1 MKIWL
6 KVAKMKIPLM
16 AACKKGPE
24 TRVGAQCAPVPSP
37 DTDTTVSINTA
48 NITQP
53 ETSHA
58 QPRPASA
65 HWALP
70 PTRE

>member
-1 MKIWL
+1 MTIWL
-6 KVAKMKIPLM
+6 KVANMKIPLM

-24 TRVGAQCAPVPSP
+24 TRVAQCAPVPSP

-53 ETSHA
+53 ETSPA
-58 QPRPASA
+58 QPRPAPA
-65 HWALP
+65 HW
-70 PTRE
+70 

>member
-1 MKIWL
+1 MTIWL

-16 AACKKGPE
+16 AAGKKGPE

-65 HWALP
+65 HW
-70 PTRE
+70 